1 MAHTAK
7 QIEEME
13 GKLAEL
19 MKTYADSCDY
29 YLIEKSDEKATNS
42 QEFFKFFNAFIDQ
55 VVKSMPKEEKKRA
68 AAPKG
73 GAGASSGAKVGAGN
87 LMAELKMK
95 QGMK

>member
-1 MAHTAK
+1 
-7 QIEEME
+7 ME
-13 GKLAEL
+13 AKLAEL
-19 MKTYADSCDY
+19 FATYAESCDY

-42 QEFFKFFNAFIDQ
+42 QEYFKFFNGFIDQ

-73 GAGASSGAKVGAGN
+73 GATGGASAGAKVGAGN

-95 QGMK
+95 QGIK